1 MSFPFRRAKTEP
13 PNHGNQRMQNNKA
26 ARYPQISSSSSMYT
40 AFLLDKPSGIGG
52 GYRLFTGP
60 DAGGPSQTDPPSA
73 EEIPAIGETQAGD
86 VESAA
91 PPQSTSVAG
100 AATAVAATC
109 ASSLTLTRRHIHM
122 LNIAA
127 AVVHG
132 ILFVIIYVETSKKE
146 KRQTWRL
153 KQDRIQVVPKPVG
166 DANPFVKI
174 TNDKCSLAKPN
185 IMDWADSPMG
195 ALQLWVYPQVMCR
208 ASCLCSSPAFFR

>member
-13 PNHGNQRMQNNKA
+13 PNHGNQRTQDNKA
-26 ARYPQISSSSSMYT
+26 VRYPQISSNSSMYT
-40 AFLLDKPSGIGG
+40 AFLLDKPGGSGLGGGG

-60 DAGGPSQTDPPSA
+60 DADPPSA
-73 EEIPAIGETQAGD
+73 PEIPAIGETQDAD
-86 VESAA
+86 VESPT
-91 PPQSTSVAG
+91 PPPSTSVAG

-132 ILFVIIYVETSKKE
+132 ILFVIIYFETSKKE

-185 IMDWADSPMG
+185 IMDWANSPMG

-208 ASCLCSSPAFFR
+208 ASCLSFLAFFH